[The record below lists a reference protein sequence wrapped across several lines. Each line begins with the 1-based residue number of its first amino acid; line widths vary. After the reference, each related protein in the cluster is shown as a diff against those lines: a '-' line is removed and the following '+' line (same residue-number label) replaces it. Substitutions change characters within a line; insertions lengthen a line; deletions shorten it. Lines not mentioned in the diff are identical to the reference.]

1 MTSMLSSRQR
11 GAVRLAWRFIA
22 PYRGRVLGALLALLF
37 TAAITLSMGQG
48 IKLLVDQGLATQSP
62 AALRHSLLLFFVLV
76 LALAFG
82 TYTRFYLV
90 SWIGERVV
98 ADIRRRVFDH
108 LIELHPGFY
117 ESNRSSEIQSRLTAD
132 TTLLQS
138 VIGSSLSMAL
148 RNLIMLI
155 GGSIL
160 LVVTN
165 PKLSGIVLLA
175 LPLVVAPIL
184 LFGRRVRALSRQSQ
198 DRVADVGSYVGEVL
212 GQIKTVQ
219 AYNHQDEDKR
229 RFGESAEAAFD
240 VARKRIAQRSWL
252 ITVVIVLVLGAV
264 GVMLWVGGMDVI
276 AGRISGG
283 ELAAFVFYSL
293 IVGSSFGTLSEV
305 IGELQRA
312 AGAAERIGELLRSR
326 NAIVAP
332 ERPQPLQ
339 RPVQGR
345 IELQGVRFAYPS
357 RADSYAIDGVDLQVA
372 AGETLA
378 LVGPSGAGKS
388 TLFDLLLRFFD
399 PQQGRILIDGVPIDQ
414 LDPREL
420 RACFALVSQT
430 PALFYGSIEDNIRYG
445 RLDASQAEVEAAARA
460 AHAHEFIQ
468 RLPQG
473 YQTHLGEAGL
483 GLSGGQR
490 QRLAIARALL
500 ADAPILLLD
509 EATSALDAESEHLI
523 QQALPSLMAGR
534 TTLVIAHRLATVKQ
548 ADRIAVIER
557 GRLAAIGRHWPAC
570 RADRQQ
576 RAVCAPGRAA
586 VRQLALRLDGGGG
599 AGRGDDDRRH
609 GQPLPP
615 EQLLAEEDQATERG
629 DRRLQAHQHAEGT
642 RGHACQGDHFQA
654 VRQRR

>member
-1 MTSMLSSRQR
+1 MTSLLSSRQR
-11 GAVRLAWRFIA
+11 GALRLAWRFIA

-62 AALRHSLLLFFVLV
+62 AALRQSLGLFFVLV
-76 LALAFG
+76 LALALG

-90 SWIGERVV
+90 SWLGERVV

-155 GGSIL
+155 GGSVL

-165 PKLSGIVLLA
+165 PKLSGIVLAA

-184 LFGRRVRALSRQSQ
+184 IFGRRVRALSRLSQ

-229 RFGESAEAAFD
+229 RFGLSAEAAFA
-240 VARKRIAQRSWL
+240 VARQRIAQRAWL
-252 ITVVIVLVLGAV
+252 ITLVIVLVLGAV

-312 AGAAERIGELLRSR
+312 AGAAERIAELLRAR
-326 NAIVAP
+326 NEIAAP
-332 ERPQPLQ
+332 QQGLQHLAQPV
-339 RPVQGR
+339 RGE
-345 IELQGVRFAYPS
+345 IELQQLRFAYPG
-357 RADSYAIDGVDLQVA
+357 RPDSYAIDGISLQVR

-399 PQQGRILIDGVPIDQ
+399 PQAGRILIDGVAIER

-420 RACFALVSQT
+420 RACFALVSQN
-430 PALFYGSIEDNIRYG
+430 PALFYGTVGDNIRYG

-473 YQTHLGEAGL
+473 YQTHLGDAGL

-523 QQALPSLMAGR
+523 QQALPRLMAGR

-548 ADRIAVIER
+548 AERIAVIEQ
-557 GRLAAIGRHWPAC
+557 GRLAAIGSHA
-570 RADRQQ
+570 
-576 RAVCAPGRAA
+576 
-586 VRQLALRLDGGGG
+586 
-599 AGRGDDDRRH
+599 
-609 GQPLPP
+609 
-615 EQLLAEEDQATERG
+615 QLLDSSPLYGRLAE
-629 DRRLQAHQHAEGT
+629 LQFGEAS
-642 RGHACQGDHFQA
+642 
-654 VRQRR
+654 

>member
-1 MTSMLSSRQR
+1 MTSLLSSRQR
-11 GAVRLAWRFIA
+11 GAIRLAWRFIA

-62 AALRHSLLLFFVLV
+62 AALRQSLLLFFVLV

-90 SWIGERVV
+90 SWLGERVV

-148 RNLIMLI
+148 RNLIMLV
-155 GGSIL
+155 GGSVL

-165 PKLSGIVLLA
+165 PKLSGIVLAA

-212 GQIKTVQ
+212 GQVKTVQ

-229 RFGESAEAAFD
+229 RFGLSAEAAFA
-240 VARKRIAQRSWL
+240 VARKRVAQRAWL

-283 ELAAFVFYSL
+283 ELAAFVFYAL

-312 AGAAERIGELLRSR
+312 AGAAERIGELLRARSQ
-326 NAIVAP
+326 IVAP
-332 ERPQPLQ
+332 AQPQHLAQ
-339 RPVQGR
+339 PVRGR

-357 RADSYAIDGVDLQVA
+357 RPDSYAIDGIDLQVA

-399 PQQGRILIDGVPIDQ
+399 PQAGRILIDGVPIDQ

-420 RACFALVSQT
+420 RACFALVSQN
-430 PALFYGSIEDNIRYG
+430 PALFFGTVEDNIRYG

-460 AHAHEFIQ
+460 AHAHEFIE

-523 QQALPSLMAGR
+523 QQALPALMSGR

-548 ADRIAVIER
+548 AERIAVIER
-557 GRLAAIGRHWPAC
+557 GRLAAIGSHA
-570 RADRQQ
+570 
-576 RAVCAPGRAA
+576 
-586 VRQLALRLDGGGG
+586 
-599 AGRGDDDRRH
+599 
-609 GQPLPP
+609 
-615 EQLLAEEDQATERG
+615 QLLAGSPLYA
-629 DRRLQAHQHAEGT
+629 RLAQLQFGEAG
-642 RGHACQGDHFQA
+642 
-654 VRQRR
+654 

>member
-1 MTSMLSSRQR
+1 MLSILSSRQR
-11 GAVRLAWRFIA
+11 NALRMAWRFIA
-22 PYRGRVLGALLALLF
+22 PYRGRVFGALLALMF

-62 AALRHSLLLFFVLV
+62 AALQQSIGLFFVLV
-76 LALAFG
+76 LALAIG
-82 TYTRFYLV
+82 TFTRFYLV
-90 SWIGERVV
+90 SWIGERFV
-98 ADIRRRVFDH
+98 ADIRKRVFNH

-148 RNLIMLI
+148 RNLIMLV
-155 GGSIL
+155 GGSVL

-165 PKLSGIVLLA
+165 AKLSGIVLMA

-184 LFGRRVRALSRQSQ
+184 IFGRRVRALSRQSQ

-219 AYNHQDEDKR
+219 AYNHQNEDKR
-229 RFGESAEAAFD
+229 RFGLSAEAAFD
-240 VARKRIAQRSWL
+240 TARQRIAQRAWL

-293 IVGSSFGTLSEV
+293 IVGSAFGTLSEV

-312 AGAAERIGELLRSR
+312 AGAAERIAELLQAR
-326 NAIVAP
+326 NEITPPASDVLHL
-332 ERPQPLQ
+332 PQ
-339 RPVQGR
+339 PVQGR
-345 IELQGVRFAYPS
+345 IQLQGLRFAYPS
-357 RADSYAIDGVDLQVA
+357 RPGSFAVDGIDLQVA

-399 PQQGRILIDGVPIDQ
+399 PQQGRILIDGVPIQQ

-420 RACFALVSQT
+420 RSSFALVSQN
-430 PALFYGSIEDNIRYG
+430 PALFFGSVEDNIRYG
-445 RLDASQAEVEAAARA
+445 KTTASLAEVEAAAKA
-460 AHAHEFIQ
+460 AHAHEFIMK
-468 RLPQG
+468 LPDG
-473 YQTHLGEAGL
+473 YQTHLGDAGL

-500 ADAPILLLD
+500 VDAPILLLD

-523 QQALPSLMAGR
+523 QQALPPLMEGR
-534 TTLVIAHRLATVKQ
+534 TTLVIAHRLATVKS
-548 ADRIAVIER
+548 ADRIAVIEH
-557 GRLAAIGRHWPAC
+557 GKLAAIGTHSELVSNSPLYARLAELQFSNE
-570 RADRQQ
+570 AE
-576 RAVCAPGRAA
+576 AA
-586 VRQLALRLDGGGG
+586 V
-599 AGRGDDDRRH
+599 
-609 GQPLPP
+609 
-615 EQLLAEEDQATERG
+615 
-629 DRRLQAHQHAEGT
+629 
-642 RGHACQGDHFQA
+642 
-654 VRQRR
+654 

>member
-1 MTSMLSSRQR
+1 MISMLSSRQR
-11 GAVRLAWRFIA
+11 GAIRLAWCFVA
-22 PYRGRVLGALLALLF
+22 PYRGRVLGALLALMF

-62 AALRHSLLLFFVLV
+62 AALRQSLLLFFVLV

-138 VIGSSLSMAL
+138 VIGSSLSMAR

-155 GGSIL
+155 GGSVL

-165 PKLSGIVLLA
+165 PKLSGIVLAA

-229 RFGESAEAAFD
+229 RFGDSAEAAFD
-240 VARKRIAQRSWL
+240 VARKRIAQRAWL

-312 AGAAERIGELLRSR
+312 AGAAERIGELLRAG

-332 ERPQPLQ
+332 EQPQHLPQ
-339 RPVQGR
+339 PVQGR
-345 IELQGVRFAYPS
+345 IELQAVRFAYPS
-357 RADSYAIDGVDLQVA
+357 RSDSYAIDGIDLQVA

-399 PQQGRILIDGVPIDQ
+399 PQGGRILIDGVPIDQ

-420 RACFALVSQT
+420 RASFALVSQN
-430 PALFYGSIEDNIRYG
+430 PALFFGSVEDNIRYG
-445 RLDASQAEVEAAARA
+445 RLDASPAEVEAAARA

-523 QQALPSLMAGR
+523 QQALPSLMTGR

-548 ADRIAVIER
+548 ADRIAVIEH
-557 GRLAAIGRHWPAC
+557 GRLAAIGSHAE
-570 RADRQQ
+570 
-576 RAVCAPGRAA
+576 
-586 VRQLALRLDGGGG
+586 LIESN
-599 AGRGDDDRRH
+599 
-609 GQPLPP
+609 PLYAR
-615 EQLLAEEDQATERG
+615 LAE
-629 DRRLQAHQHAEGT
+629 LQFGS
-642 RGHACQGDHFQA
+642 
-654 VRQRR
+654 